1 MLRKRK
7 RESQRQMNGVNGG
20 KDSAGSGTQPAKAAK
35 KKTRKLGRLQETAEA
50 AKKETKKRKLASAD
64 ATAAI
69 I

>member
-1 MLRKRK
+1 
-7 RESQRQMNGVNGG
+7 MNGVNGG
-20 KDSAGSGTQPAKAAK
+20 KDSAGSGTQPAKAAN

-50 AKKETKKRKLASAD
+50 AKKGMTAGEFSVEPPKKRKLASAD